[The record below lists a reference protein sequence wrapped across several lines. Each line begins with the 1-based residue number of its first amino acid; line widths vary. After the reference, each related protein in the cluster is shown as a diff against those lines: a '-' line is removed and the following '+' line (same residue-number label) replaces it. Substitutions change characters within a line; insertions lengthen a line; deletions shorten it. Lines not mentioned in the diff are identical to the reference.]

1 MVAEQSG
8 FFLPKRNSDV
18 IAFVGRED
26 DAFACENYVVLCFT
40 SATTVRRTAG
50 GPEGG
55 SGGLRRR
62 RCNSPNQ
69 SDLTLYP
76 TRRTPAR

>member
-26 DAFACENYVVLCFT
+26 DAFACENYVVLCLT

-50 GPEGG
+50 GRKGG
-55 SGGLRRR
+55 GGGLRRR
-62 RCNSPNQ
+62 RYSFPIQ

-76 TRRTPAR
+76 TRRTPVR